1 MKLYKYVTADRI
13 DVIQNKMIR
22 FTPPCALNDPFEMQ
36 PIIGGLAD
44 DDFIERE
51 FEENYEQTIRKLYD
65 SEPAFALAMPFNAF
79 RVFAMRQ
86 KQVTLNGMKAM
97 AKQAMPIL
105 NEKIQELNQHIGVL
119 SLTTAPEN
127 LLMWAHY
134 AGNHQGM
141 VIEFD
146 GSSHFFNRKR
156 SENDECYHLRE
167 VNYSTE
173 RPKRNFIDIDASIL
187 LLTKSVEWGY
197 EKELRVMAP
206 LRDASKVIKGPECDI
221 HLFSFDPKCVS
232 SIIFGARTAT
242 SVVSSITEWV
252 RGSQDYSHVRIKK
265 SVLDRDRFAV
275 QITE

>member
-13 DVIQNKMIR
+13 DVIQNRMIR
-22 FTPPCALNDPFEMQ
+22 FTPPFALNDPFEMQ

-44 DDFIERE
+44 DDFLERE
-51 FEENYEQTIRKLYD
+51 FEENYETTIRRLYE
-65 SEPAFALAMPFNAF
+65 SEPIFSLVMPFDAFRLLAMQ
-79 RVFAMRQ
+79 R
-86 KQVTLNGMKAM
+86 KHVTLNGVKAM
-97 AKQAMPIL
+97 AKHVTPIL
-105 NEKIQELNQHIGVL
+105 NERVQELNQHIGVL
-119 SLTTAPEN
+119 SLTTEPEN

-146 GSSHFFNRKR
+146 GLSHFFNRKR

-167 VNYSTE
+167 VNYSKE
-173 RPKRNFIDIDASIL
+173 RPRRNFIDIDVSIL

-206 LRDASKVIKGPECDI
+206 LCDADKVIKGAECDI

-242 SVVSSITEWV
+242 SVVGSITEWV
-252 RGSQDYSHVRIKK
+252 RGSQDYTHVRIKK

-275 QITE
+275 QIME